1 MCACALDE
9 RKVIL
14 ILYSFLC
21 ILFRSRKN
29 IWHSFAMI
37 VYSFRENKEK
47 RTHKVRN
54 LVENNNFLKRLFIK
68 TMLYLNWPL
77 CRFRLWFHFYGFVNN
92 SIGAGCLI
100 FFSLHI
106 CFSIVLYFWSTSYVS
121 DAYAAEYS
129 WIEAGAVLSHAPT
142 KNQSTFAYSGQ
153 KASNKIESA
162 PK

>member
-1 MCACALDE
+1 MHFVQVTKEHLAFIRYDCVFISWKQKRKE
-9 RKVIL
+9 RTKYGIL
-14 ILYSFLC
+14 WKIRISY
-21 ILFRSRKN
+21 
-29 IWHSFAMI
+29 
-37 VYSFRENKEK
+37 
-47 RTHKVRN
+47 
-54 LVENNNFLKRLFIK
+54 FLKRLFIK

-92 SIGAGCLI
+92 SIGAGCLT
-100 FFSLHI
+100 FFFALHI
-106 CFSIVLYFWSTSYVS
+106 YFSIVLYFWSTSNVS

-129 WIEAGAVLSHAPT
+129 WIEAGAVLSHAPI